1 MDNMENKR
9 DKKTIQINKN
19 DSTNII
25 NNYLQDLIDSDND
38 NNLKKADLISFWL
51 KSYTNY
57 IKNENSFEPLKQENY
72 KRGNIV
78 KLDLG
83 FNIGN
88 EEGGL
93 HYAIVVNNPDKSSWL
108 VTIVPLTSKKSN
120 SKLHKSEVSLG
131 FSLVVDI
138 ITKLSY
144 LYVNISSAAKDT
156 KTIENRQERIK
167 EQKKLKRMCVELQK
181 YINEAK
187 KMKNNESIALVGNIT
202 TISKQRIYTPTI
214 KNKFLKG
221 ISISESQLDLID
233 KKIIE
238 LYTHPH

>member
-93 HYAIVVNNPDKSSWL
+93 HYAIVVNNPDKSS
-108 VTIVPLTSKKSN
+108 
-120 SKLHKSEVSLG
+120 
-131 FSLVVDI
+131 
-138 ITKLSY
+138 
-144 LYVNISSAAKDT
+144 
-156 KTIENRQERIK
+156 
-167 EQKKLKRMCVELQK
+167 
-181 YINEAK
+181 
-187 KMKNNESIALVGNIT
+187 
-202 TISKQRIYTPTI
+202 
-214 KNKFLKG
+214 
-221 ISISESQLDLID
+221 
-233 KKIIE
+233 
-238 LYTHPH
+238 